1 MLPFAY
7 YFLKVLICSGILYG
21 YYWLLLRNKV
31 FHQYNRFYLIAIV
44 ALALLL
50 PFIKI
55 NFWQPHNQRPDFIKA
70 LKVVSDGDAYVD
82 NIIIASKNQPINL
95 EYVYLLLYLMVSLFF
110 LFLFIRTLFVITH
123 LLRKYP
129 RQTVNTISFI
139 NTDYKSTP
147 FSFLKYIFWNKN
159 IDIESVAGQ
168 QIFKHEVAHVQQK
181 HTYDKLFINTLLIFF
196 WANPFFWFI
205 RKELNMIHEF
215 IADKKAV
222 EGSDTEAFAAMILQ
236 ATYPQHRFAL
246 TNNFFYSPIKR
257 RLAMLV
263 KNKNSKI
270 SYWNRLLVLPI
281 ALLLFAAFTLK
292 TKSIES
298 RTERANINN
307 NNIYGNLSLGFTD
320 TIPFAMMINVK
331 NADENYL
338 KSATYKHKALVIID
352 ETDIGNV
359 GDDYLDKNHIQYS
372 SVVVFSPDNAIK
384 KFGAKGK
391 YGVIKLTQKSAS
403 LIKADSIFYDAETKT
418 VKLLDNRSELAGD
431 FSDALIYVENKEVSA
446 VELKTLNPE
455 KIQSIEILKGEKL
468 DDITEAKGKKA
479 VIYISLKAADLP
491 VVVVTDTT
499 HKPLYVIDGEIQNEN
514 FDANKINPND
524 IESMNV
530 LKGKNAIEKYG
541 EKGKYGVVEIISKRV
556 KPLYVVD
563 GEIKDKK
570 FNINEINQNSIDN
583 INVRKGKEA
592 VEKYGDK
599 GVHGVVEINT
609 KKNMQVAA
617 EAISGDKD
625 IVFTKAETEPE
636 FPGGNEGWKKYLMQ
650 HLNGKITLSDGWA
663 PGLYKVMLQF
673 IVHTDG
679 SITDII
685 TTNYPGSKTA
695 QHCIDLIKKSPK
707 WTPAMQNGRPVNI
720 YRKQPISFEVSAPEK
735 TVTDR

>member
-44 ALALLL
+44 ALSLLL

-55 NFWQPHNQRPDFIKA
+55 NFWQTLNQQADFIKI
-70 LKVVSDGDAYVD
+70 LKVVSNSDAYVD

-95 EYVYLLLYLMVSLFF
+95 EYVYLLLYLLVSLLF
-110 LFLFIRTLFVITH
+110 LFLFIRTLFVINH

-129 RQTVNTISFI
+129 RQTVNSISFI

-181 HTYDKLFINTLLIFF
+181 HTYDKLFINSLLIFF

-222 EGSDTEAFAAMILQ
+222 EDSDKEVFAAMILQ
-236 ATYPQHRFAL
+236 ATYPQHRFTL

-270 SYWNRLLVLPI
+270 NYWSRVLVLPI
-281 ALLLFAAFTLK
+281 VLILFAAFTLK

-298 RTERANINN
+298 KIEQANIIN
-307 NNIYGNLSLGFTD
+307 NNIYSNLSLGFTD
-320 TIPFAMMINVK
+320 TIPFAMLINVK

-338 KSATYKHKALVIID
+338 KSSTYNHKALVIID
-352 ETDIGNV
+352 ETEMGNV
-359 GDDYLDKNHIQYS
+359 GEDYLDKNHIQYS
-372 SVVVFSPDNAIK
+372 SIVVFGPDNAIK
-384 KFGAKGK
+384 KFGTKGK

-403 LIKADSIFYDAETKT
+403 FIKADSIFYDDETKAL
-418 VKLLDNRSELAGD
+418 KLINNHTELAGN
-431 FSDALIYVENKEVSA
+431 FSDALIYIENKEVSA
-446 VELKTLNPE
+446 EELKTLNSK
-455 KIQSIEILKGEKL
+455 KIQSIDILKGEKL
-468 DDITEAKGKKA
+468 DDITEAKGKKT
-479 VIYISLKAADLP
+479 VIYLSLKPADLP

-499 HKPLYVIDGEIQNEN
+499 HKPLYVIDGEIKNEN

-530 LKGKNAIEKYG
+530 LKGKKAVEKYG
-541 EKGKYGVVEIISKRV
+541 EKGKYGVVEVISKRV
-556 KPLYVVD
+556 NPLYVID

-570 FNINEINQNSIDN
+570 FNINEINQNNIDN
-583 INVRKGKEA
+583 INVIKGKEA

-599 GVHGVVEINT
+599 GVYGVVEINT
-609 KKNMQVAA
+609 KKNMQVGG
-617 EAISGDKD
+617 EAITGDKD
-625 IVFTKAETEPE
+625 IVFTKAETQPE
-636 FPGGNEGWKKYLMQ
+636 FPGGNEEWKKYLMQ

-663 PGLYKVMLQF
+663 PGLYEVMLQF

-679 SITDII
+679 SITDIS
-685 TTNYPGSKTA
+685 TTNYQGSKTA

-707 WTPAMQNGRPVNI
+707 WTPAMQNGKKVAA
-720 YRKQPISFEVSAPEK
+720 YLKQPITFNIEK
-735 TVTDR
+735 K